1 MLVVDHYYANFPSY
15 FPRLFDFHE
24 ITQISDRTNEKIM
37 KLEIFM
43 VLSKEYI
50 ERRHGEPFKFLS
62 MDFSGSQAV
71 LKKSNYEL

>member
-37 KLEIFM
+37 KLENFYG
-43 VLSKEYI
+43 SKQGVPI
-50 ERRHGEPFKFLS
+50 
-62 MDFSGSQAV
+62 
-71 LKKSNYEL
+71 